1 MAAGRFVGPLAY
13 GTFGLFCLTVIVAV
27 ARLRAPATN
36 PLFGARKGFVSEVE
50 TSEALHRSTPRL
62 EHPGEGRL
70 SVDNEVLALQE
81 SRCVCALGHVHDHRS
96 IRLWQI
102 LPAESRNFRNP
113 HLVLLL

>member
-27 ARLRAPATN
+27 ARLSTPATN
-36 PLFGARKGFVSEVE
+36 LLFNARKGFVSEVE

-70 SVDNEVLALQE
+70 SVDNKVLALQE

-96 IRLWQI
+96 IRLWHI
-102 LPAESRNFRNP
+102 LPAEP
-113 HLVLLL
+113 